1 MKKLVL
7 TLTILSLVACGES
20 DEEKQKRQ
28 IDHIVAQQPNQTPV
42 IIQQPVVVQ
51 QHDNT
56 MTNMLGGVLLGHA
69 IANSSINS
77 NIAHG
82 PSYDR
87 DYGASSRTVTKNITI
102 NQPAP
107 VTSTPV
113 APKVNS
119 MDTNKFNTYNPISP
133 TSKPNSS
140 MNMNKLSS
148 SGKR

>member
-7 TLTILSLVACGES
+7 TLTILCLVACGES
-20 DEEKQKRQ
+20 DEEKRQ
-28 IDHIVAQQPNQTPV
+28 IEHIVVQQPNQTPV

-133 TSKPNSS
+133 TSKPNSG